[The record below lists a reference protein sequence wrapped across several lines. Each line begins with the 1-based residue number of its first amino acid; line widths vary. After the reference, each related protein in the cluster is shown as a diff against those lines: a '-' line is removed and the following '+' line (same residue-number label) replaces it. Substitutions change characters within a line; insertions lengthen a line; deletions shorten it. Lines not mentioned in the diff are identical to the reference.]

1 MYAVVPDLNPLKSF
15 GFIHKS
21 FRFALLDFFVSVLV
35 DGLCVLFP
43 DEFPL
48 DVLLDEL
55 PFDELLEE
63 PLFEA
68 PLFKELSLSFG
79 AVTLIVPVILVAWLF
94 SDNVV
99 YSSYKFNFVDIF
111 PLALLL
117 ILNVT
122 VTDILLPLI

>member
-15 GFIHKS
+15 GFIPKS

-63 PLFEA
+63 PLFE
-68 PLFKELSLSFG
+68 ELSLSFG
-79 AVTLIVPVILVAWLF
+79 AVTLIVPVILVAWLV

-99 YSSYKFNFVDIF
+99 YSSDKFNFVDIF